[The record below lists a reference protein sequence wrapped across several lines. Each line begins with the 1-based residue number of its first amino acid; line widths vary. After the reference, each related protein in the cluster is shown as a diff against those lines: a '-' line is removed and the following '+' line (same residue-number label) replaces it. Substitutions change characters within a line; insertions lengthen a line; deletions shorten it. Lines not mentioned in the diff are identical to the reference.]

1 MNHLPLFMQLVYQ
14 WNVGKQIVESAL
26 NQIHSALQNP
36 EATFDTEEEQAVT
49 VIMPLKKQKLSKGKK
64 KQNVTT
70 PEVVLSLT
78 QSISLLKAIVNDSLS
93 KFVFFFLSSYS
104 RTTSYSPTIIET
116 IHSTLIDV
124 LPSFQA
130 YMFPP
135 NKSYYEQKPQLATY
149 FYYELIALLFK
160 EELIQAAD
168 GFVQDITDKQE
179 EGNYFIYSLL

>member
-64 KQNVTT
+64 KQTVTT

-93 KFVFFFLSSYS
+93 KFAFLS
-104 RTTSYSPTIIET
+104 
-116 IHSTLIDV
+116 
-124 LPSFQA
+124 
-130 YMFPP
+130 
-135 NKSYYEQKPQLATY
+135 
-149 FYYELIALLFK
+149 LF
-160 EELIQAAD
+160 L
-168 GFVQDITDKQE
+168 F
-179 EGNYFIYSLL
+179 

>member
-64 KQNVTT
+64 KQTVTT

-93 KFVFFFLSSYS
+93 KFMFSFFLHILE
-104 RTTSYSPTIIET
+104 RL
-116 IHSTLIDV
+116 LI
-124 LPSFQA
+124 LLLLLRQFILHLL
-130 YMFPP
+130 MFYPVS
-135 NKSYYEQKPQLATY
+135 K
-149 FYYELIALLFK
+149 LIC
-160 EELIQAAD
+160 
-168 GFVQDITDKQE
+168 
-179 EGNYFIYSLL
+179 SLLTSLTMNRNLN

>member
-14 WNVGKQIVESAL
+14 WNIGKQIVESAL

-64 KQNVTT
+64 KQAVTT

-93 KFVFFFLSSYS
+93 KFVFFFFLHILEQLPILLQLLRQFILHLLMFYPVSK
-104 RTTSYSPTIIET
+104 
-116 IHSTLIDV
+116 LIC
-124 LPSFQA
+124 
-130 YMFPP
+130 
-135 NKSYYEQKPQLATY
+135 
-149 FYYELIALLFK
+149 
-160 EELIQAAD
+160 
-168 GFVQDITDKQE
+168 
-179 EGNYFIYSLL
+179 SLLTSLTMNRNLN

>member
-93 KFVFFFLSSYS
+93 KFMFSFFLHILE
-104 RTTSYSPTIIET
+104 RL
-116 IHSTLIDV
+116 LI
-124 LPSFQA
+124 LLLLLRQFILHLL
-130 YMFPP
+130 MFYPVS
-135 NKSYYEQKPQLATY
+135 K
-149 FYYELIALLFK
+149 LIC
-160 EELIQAAD
+160 
-168 GFVQDITDKQE
+168 
-179 EGNYFIYSLL
+179 SLLTSLTMNRNLY

>member
-1 MNHLPLFMQLVYQ
+1 MILYQ
-14 WNVGKQIVESAL
+14 
-26 NQIHSALQNP
+26 
-36 EATFDTEEEQAVT
+36 
-49 VIMPLKKQKLSKGKK
+49 
-64 KQNVTT
+64 
-70 PEVVLSLT
+70 
-78 QSISLLKAIVNDSLS
+78 SLL
-93 KFVFFFLSSYS
+93 FFLYSYS

-160 EELIQAAD
+160 EELIPAAN

-179 EGNYFIYSLL
+179 EGTFLFILSYRRYNK

>member
-93 KFVFFFLSSYS
+93 KFVFFFFLHILEQLPILLQLLRQFILHLLMFYPVSK
-104 RTTSYSPTIIET
+104 
-116 IHSTLIDV
+116 LIC
-124 LPSFQA
+124 
-130 YMFPP
+130 
-135 NKSYYEQKPQLATY
+135 
-149 FYYELIALLFK
+149 
-160 EELIQAAD
+160 
-168 GFVQDITDKQE
+168 
-179 EGNYFIYSLL
+179 SLLINHTMSKSLN

>member
-93 KFVFFFLSSYS
+93 KFVFSFFLHILERLPILLQLLRQFILHLLMFYPVSKLICFLL
-104 RTTSYSPTIIET
+104 TSLTMNRNLS
-116 IHSTLIDV
+116 
-124 LPSFQA
+124 
-130 YMFPP
+130 
-135 NKSYYEQKPQLATY
+135 
-149 FYYELIALLFK
+149 
-160 EELIQAAD
+160 
-168 GFVQDITDKQE
+168 
-179 EGNYFIYSLL
+179 